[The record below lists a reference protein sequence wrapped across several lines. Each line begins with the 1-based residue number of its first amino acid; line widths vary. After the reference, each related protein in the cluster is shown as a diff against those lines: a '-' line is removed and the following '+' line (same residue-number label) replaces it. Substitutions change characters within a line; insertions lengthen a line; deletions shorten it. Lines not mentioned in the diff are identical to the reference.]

1 MLSLVLL
8 LLLFTRGLLLKLI
21 LTLLFFV
28 GLFSFF
34 FFLRL
39 QHCKKKKK
47 KTANRGFLSIWKS
60 FFFFLFFFFFL
71 VKLWRSSQLNSWC
84 LSSCFLSAMPPVTI
98 CSDSALRFLSLR
110 SSFGFLSAARLF
122 QNSFFFFCVRAL
134 FFTSRIDFDRLY
146 FLLFFFFPFH
156 WRRAHKLHIHVFA
169 RVNVGQCC
177 PFQLWL
183 IRGSSGRRTTASLS
197 S

>member
-1 MLSLVLL
+1 MSPPPPMLSLVLL

-34 FFLRL
+34 CVCSTAQRR
-39 QHCKKKKK
+39 KKNGKQ
-47 KTANRGFLSIWKS
+47 GLFVYLEVV
-60 FFFFLFFFFFL
+60 FFFSVFFFL

-122 QNSFFFFCVRAL
+122 QNSFFFFVCAL
-134 FFTSRIDFDRLY
+134 CFS
-146 FLLFFFFPFH
+146 LL
-156 WRRAHKLHIHVFA
+156 A
-169 RVNVGQCC
+169 
-177 PFQLWL
+177 
-183 IRGSSGRRTTASLS
+183 
-197 S
+197 